1 MLWGDCHGHFNLRV
15 SLSVSAERVRQVWV
29 GLCQRLT
36 VSIMLGSVRECRN
49 LLHGSRYGDV
59 KGCERGVW
67 VLLKVRLCNVRVS
80 VRSLVEKPR
89 WLVIS

>member
-1 MLWGDCHGHFNLRV
+1 MGWSVPALDCEHHAGQRARV
-15 SLSVSAERVRQVWV
+15 SKPVTWV
-29 GLCQRLT
+29 
-36 VSIMLGSVRECRN
+36 
-49 LLHGSRYGDV
+49 RYGDV